1 MNWHGFCL
9 GMNSPD
15 RPDLAPPYL
24 PHPTISSLGTDTRQI
39 PLGIEKRLYTGFLAR
54 FACLLAQQAFEPG
67 QKQTSTCSNLFW
79 RARAHPG
86 ARPRAPA
93 PSDAQPRA
101 CAYKVAWGHDRTPPH
116 ALSPARARVRWSSLY
131 AQRASG
137 RPSPPTVDRPLRSTS
152 IQSNSSASF
161 PRAP

>member
-1 MNWHGFCL
+1 
-9 GMNSPD
+9 MNSPD

-86 ARPRAPA
+86 ARPHAPV
-93 PSDAQPRA
+93 PSDARPRA
-101 CAYKVAWGHDRTPPH
+101 LACARARAYKVARGHDRTLPH

-152 IQSNSSASF
+152 IQSNSLASF